1 MKKKTILVP
10 DIHGRTFWL
19 DILPFVDECE
29 RIIFLGDYHDPY
41 PDEGI
46 LPFDSIQN
54 FNDIINFTKSNR
66 DKVTL
71 LLGNHDLTYYN
82 RTGSDSWNV
91 RANRVDYN
99 NYPEVCKLFQENS
112 DLFDIIAIVNMVDEN
127 RVFLISHAGVHPLW
141 ITDNKLINNY
151 KYTETS
157 AEEIYK
163 NIDNQFK
170 CSVAN
175 HTNLMTALGDIG
187 FSRGGYCDA
196 GSIVWADCH
205 EFLFGQ
211 QTPYTQIFGHTQQL
225 VPHLNEDGSIEH
237 LPGKP
242 FIAGE
247 NVCIDC
253 HKCFYIDEE
262 GTIRDLKTDEEI
274 Y

>member
-1 MKKKTILVP
+1 MKKKYILVP
-10 DIHGRTFWL
+10 DVHGRTFWK

-41 PDEGI
+41 DHESI
-46 LPFDSIQN
+46 LPFKSLAN
-54 FNDIINFTKSNR
+54 FKEILEFAKAHF

-71 LLGNHDLTYYN
+71 LLGNHDLTYYT
-82 RTGSDSWNV
+82 RTGDDYWSV
-91 RANRVDYN
+91 RANRIDVT
-99 NYPEVCKLFQENS
+99 NYKEIRKLFYKNHE
-112 DLFDIIAIVNMVDEN
+112 LFELLTVINMVDEN
-127 RVFLISHAGVHPLW
+127 RVFLLSHAGVHPLW
-141 ITDNKLINNY
+141 VTDNKLINNY
-151 KYTETS
+151 NVNETN
-157 AEEIYK
+157 AETICMY
-163 NIDNQFK
+163 IDNQFRVGNR
-170 CSVAN
+170 SYLVS
-175 HTNLMTALGDIG
+175 TLGDIG

-205 EFLFGQ
+205 EFLGIQ
-211 QTPYTQIFGHTQQL
+211 HTPYTQIFGHTQQL
-225 VPHLNEDGSIEH
+225 VREVKEDGTVEC

-242 FIAGE
+242 FITGE